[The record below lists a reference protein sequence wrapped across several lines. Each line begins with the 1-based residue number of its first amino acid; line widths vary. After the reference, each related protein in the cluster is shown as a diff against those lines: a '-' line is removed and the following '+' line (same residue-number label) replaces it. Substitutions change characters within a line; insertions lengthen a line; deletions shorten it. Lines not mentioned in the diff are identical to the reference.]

1 MTGYDDFVLG
11 LQLGEG
17 RQIWVSAVS
26 RLGHVHG
33 VTAVQPGVDVLSE
46 LFEHLY
52 DMLDAVRF
60 AQDFDEM
67 AFSQALG
74 DIAFGEP
81 VVRELFQA
89 ARGAAADRGRQLIVR
104 IQASPRLSA
113 LPWELLPDPSTPP
126 SGAGF
131 RHLTLA
137 PDVHV
142 VRLSRGR
149 TYPIRS
155 EPLEPPLNLLVV
167 LSSPMGERPG
177 DDTLTFDIYEAK
189 RNLLGELM
197 TLQDG
202 GWLNI
207 DVEDRPTMD
216 NLRRRIGSK
225 RRGYHLLHY
234 LGHAE
239 PDLLLLED
247 QRGRRRDVNGAHL
260 VDWLRSCPDLRLVTF
275 AGCET
280 ARPGGDPS
288 LSSASSDWQQLLS
301 LAERAAQG
309 SSPVVLGMQAVLPFR
324 TEWLLTRSLYQA
336 LASGNTIVD
345 ALRLA
350 REAVR
355 SDESRTPD
363 RPRVPPGAAPVP
375 EGAIRRPKLI
385 DWAIPALFL
394 NSAEPAPLLDRAGS
408 PPTRPRSHSNVAKLD
423 PPPAGA
429 GLIGRD
435 AALRQ
440 AVEVLSGRTQER
452 VLLIS
457 GTGGIRSS
465 ELLDRALDEIDGDV
479 SDILSVPYKG
489 LNDEAEAGPYF
500 VERDGKPSPPIIVRA
515 NMCAAISQ
523 LLERSDHR
531 SRERNPTWTLP
542 VWWRWLAEDLAG
554 RRAVVAIDGLNALAL
569 TSGPL
574 RTLARAWLGTT
585 FPVGAPEDES
595 DQRRELENLVEQLR
609 DGAVNKQVTE
619 RPSLLEEYDAF
630 VGGVPENQPIADD
643 PVAREIL
650 AEEAEELLN
659 QRSHREWGPVEGAAE
674 GSAAGP
680 AGGDAGGDL
689 DPSRE
694 ELRAIRAAT
703 EAVGDMLTRLVRR
716 SRTCRVAL
724 VVDEIPPG
732 LLRDIDHLVFPMR
745 LGEITWPEMWRWIH
759 RTLPGLAQ
767 FGQDRLQAVWRKYLG
782 SEVERWEELERRV
795 SGGAVA
801 GGFTSPGDD
810 VEGVE
815 SPESGLELLAL
826 QIATRRVP
834 PRPTREA
841 PSDPGSKRRRDRP
854 LVVAAATLAQDG
866 DSSDSPWKISFETF
880 QALVNTLAERHGIGG
895 RVTSTT
901 VLQQDTLAVLVPVRS
916 PFQPDGSAT
925 ADDLA
930 RWYSEVGSNNPDIV
944 LLDFGGPDPASLD
957 KGRGNGP
964 FPATARCR
972 SQPEGTPAPAIRS
985 TRPGTRRCWPSV
997 PSTSRDR
1004 SVSSVPRTGLPENP
1018 TSSPWTTSTQTSTGW
1033 GRATR
1038 RRTWSSRPSS
1048 SGRSCRSGHPVACV
1062 VSCSRRRRLS
1072 NRGRE
1077 SSGRSG
1083 STSTRRS
1090 PPPGGN
1096 G

>member
-1 MTGYDDFVLG
+1 M
-11 LQLGEG
+11 
-17 RQIWVSAVS
+17 
-26 RLGHVHG
+26 
-33 VTAVQPGVDVLSE
+33 
-46 LFEHLY
+46 
-52 DMLDAVRF
+52 
-60 AQDFDEM
+60 
-67 AFSQALG
+67 
-74 DIAFGEP
+74 
-81 VVRELFQA
+81 
-89 ARGAAADRGRQLIVR
+89 
-104 IQASPRLSA
+104 
-113 LPWELLPDPSTPP
+113 
-126 SGAGF
+126 
-131 RHLTLA
+131 
-137 PDVHV
+137 
-142 VRLSRGR
+142 
-149 TYPIRS
+149 
-155 EPLEPPLNLLVV
+155 EPPLNLLVV

-363 RPRVPPGAAPVP
+363 RPRAAGRGARSRGRHPAPQTDRLGHPRAVP
-375 EGAIRRPKLI
+375 EQRQAGTSPRSGGLAPHPSPEPQQRGQARP
-385 DWAIPALFL
+385 AAGRGR
-394 NSAEPAPLLDRAGS
+394 AHRAG
-408 PPTRPRSHSNVAKLD
+408 P
-423 PPPAGA
+423 
-429 GLIGRD
+429 
-435 AALRQ
+435 ALRQ

-500 VERDGKPSPPIIVRA
+500 VEHDGEPSPPIIVRA
-515 NMCAAISQ
+515 NLCAAISQ

-585 FPVGAPEDES
+585 FPSARLKMRVISVES
-595 DQRRELENLVEQLR
+595 SRTWSSSSTTARSTSRSRSGRRCWR
-609 DGAVNKQVTE
+609 STT
-619 RPSLLEEYDAF
+619 PSSAASPRTSPSPTILWPA
-630 VGGVPENQPIADD
+630 
-643 PVAREIL
+643 EIL

-659 QRSHREWGPVEGAAE
+659 QRSHREWGQVEGAAE
-674 GSAAGP
+674 GSAALP

-854 LVVAAATLAQDG
+854 WWWRPPLSPRTATIRLA
-866 DSSDSPWKISFETF
+866 
-880 QALVNTLAERHGIGG
+880 L
-895 RVTSTT
+895 
-901 VLQQDTLAVLVPVRS
+901 
-916 PFQPDGSAT
+916 
-925 ADDLA
+925 DDLV
-930 RWYSEVGSNNPDIV
+930 RD
-944 LLDFGGPDPASLD
+944 L
-957 KGRGNGP
+957 
-964 FPATARCR
+964 
-972 SQPEGTPAPAIRS
+972 
-985 TRPGTRRCWPSV
+985 PGTGQDS
-997 PSTSRDR
+997 
-1004 SVSSVPRTGLPENP
+1004 
-1018 TSSPWTTSTQTSTGW
+1018 
-1033 GRATR
+1033 GRAAR
-1038 RRTWSSRPSS
+1038 HRWSGDEHHGPPA
-1048 SGRSCRSGHPVACV
+1048 GHP
-1062 VSCSRRRRLS
+1062 
-1072 NRGRE
+1072 GRP
-1077 SSGRSG
+1077 RARQV
-1083 STSTRRS
+1083 TL
-1090 PPPGGN
+1090 PA
-1096 G
+1096 